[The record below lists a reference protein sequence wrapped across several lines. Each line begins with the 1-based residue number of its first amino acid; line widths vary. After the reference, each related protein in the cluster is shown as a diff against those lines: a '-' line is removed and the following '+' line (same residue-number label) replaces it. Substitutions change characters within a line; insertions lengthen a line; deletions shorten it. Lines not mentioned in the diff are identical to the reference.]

1 MELTIHALS
10 HSYGDKKA
18 LTDFTHTFTPGI
30 TALLGPNGAG
40 KSTLIH
46 LICDLLP
53 RQTGT
58 IAFDGTDILSM
69 GPAFRQVLGFMPQSQ
84 GMYDDMTAW
93 EFLLYMA
100 QLKGLRPRAA
110 REQLREL
117 LQVVNLWDAAH
128 RRVGGFSGGM
138 RQRVMLAQ
146 ALLGAPKVLLLD
158 EPTAGLDPEERVR
171 LREYIRQ
178 LGRDKIVLITTHITG
193 DVESIASEI
202 LLLHHGVLLA
212 DAPAL
217 KTMADIEVSAFLERP
232 LLRSVLFEKI
242 MELCREDASSIPSE
256 KYLTGRRLLIVDD
269 MEINRLVVQLMLE
282 SAGAVVEQAENGR
295 QALTLFQESPVG
307 YYDAILMDVMGHGVS
322 AAFIAVFLQSAASR
336 LMQQNTTPGNLLN
349 SLGQQMWDI
358 ASLPRQTAEEENGVL
373 PSFLSAICFD
383 FDLAAEKL
391 HWANA
396 GHLPALLRLPDATI
410 LKLESTAPP
419 LGLFPANNLKTQTVS
434 LPVGCRIIAFSDGI
448 LENHFASIGAG
459 IETLSELLSTTDAS
473 SPAAFLAALEKPLR
487 PLLPVRDMDDACVMA
502 IDILSKEL

>member
-18 LTDFTHTFTPGI
+18 LTGFTHAFAPGI

-212 DAPAL
+212 DAPAEEFIRGCGAANL
-217 KTMADIEVSAFLERP
+217 
-232 LLRSVLFEKI
+232 
-242 MELCREDASSIPSE
+242 EDAYI
-256 KYLTGRRLLIVDD
+256 RRLHPH
-269 MEINRLVVQLMLE
+269 
-282 SAGAVVEQAENGR
+282 A
-295 QALTLFQESPVG
+295 
-307 YYDAILMDVMGHGVS
+307 
-322 AAFIAVFLQSAASR
+322 
-336 LMQQNTTPGNLLN
+336 
-349 SLGQQMWDI
+349 
-358 ASLPRQTAEEENGVL
+358 
-373 PSFLSAICFD
+373 
-383 FDLAAEKL
+383 
-391 HWANA
+391 
-396 GHLPALLRLPDATI
+396 
-410 LKLESTAPP
+410 
-419 LGLFPANNLKTQTVS
+419 
-434 LPVGCRIIAFSDGI
+434 
-448 LENHFASIGAG
+448 
-459 IETLSELLSTTDAS
+459 
-473 SPAAFLAALEKPLR
+473 
-487 PLLPVRDMDDACVMA
+487 
-502 IDILSKEL
+502 

>member
-18 LTDFTHTFTPGI
+18 LTGFAHTFVPGI

-178 LGRDKIVLITTHITG
+178 QGRDKIVLITTHITG
-193 DVESIASEI
+193 DVESIAREI

-212 DAPAL
+212 GAPVEEFIRGCGAANL
-217 KTMADIEVSAFLERP
+217 
-232 LLRSVLFEKI
+232 
-242 MELCREDASSIPSE
+242 EDAYI
-256 KYLTGRRLLIVDD
+256 RRLHPH
-269 MEINRLVVQLMLE
+269 
-282 SAGAVVEQAENGR
+282 A
-295 QALTLFQESPVG
+295 
-307 YYDAILMDVMGHGVS
+307 
-322 AAFIAVFLQSAASR
+322 
-336 LMQQNTTPGNLLN
+336 
-349 SLGQQMWDI
+349 
-358 ASLPRQTAEEENGVL
+358 
-373 PSFLSAICFD
+373 
-383 FDLAAEKL
+383 
-391 HWANA
+391 
-396 GHLPALLRLPDATI
+396 
-410 LKLESTAPP
+410 
-419 LGLFPANNLKTQTVS
+419 
-434 LPVGCRIIAFSDGI
+434 
-448 LENHFASIGAG
+448 
-459 IETLSELLSTTDAS
+459 
-473 SPAAFLAALEKPLR
+473 
-487 PLLPVRDMDDACVMA
+487 
-502 IDILSKEL
+502 

>member
-1 MELTIHALS
+1 MS
-10 HSYGDKKA
+10 K
-18 LTDFTHTFTPGI
+18 LTDRTSYLKGLADGMKLNMEKDTNQ
-30 TALLGPNGAG
+30 LLMEVLNVLQEMAEEMERMSDAHDELNEYVESIDDDLADLEDVLFGDGEDG
-40 KSTLIH
+40 CDDD
-46 LICDLLP
+46 CDLLP
-53 RQTGT
+53 RQVGT

-212 DAPAL
+212 DAPVEEFIRGCGAANL
-217 KTMADIEVSAFLERP
+217 
-232 LLRSVLFEKI
+232 
-242 MELCREDASSIPSE
+242 EDAYI
-256 KYLTGRRLLIVDD
+256 RRLHPH
-269 MEINRLVVQLMLE
+269 
-282 SAGAVVEQAENGR
+282 A
-295 QALTLFQESPVG
+295 
-307 YYDAILMDVMGHGVS
+307 
-322 AAFIAVFLQSAASR
+322 
-336 LMQQNTTPGNLLN
+336 
-349 SLGQQMWDI
+349 
-358 ASLPRQTAEEENGVL
+358 
-373 PSFLSAICFD
+373 
-383 FDLAAEKL
+383 
-391 HWANA
+391 
-396 GHLPALLRLPDATI
+396 
-410 LKLESTAPP
+410 
-419 LGLFPANNLKTQTVS
+419 
-434 LPVGCRIIAFSDGI
+434 
-448 LENHFASIGAG
+448 
-459 IETLSELLSTTDAS
+459 
-473 SPAAFLAALEKPLR
+473 
-487 PLLPVRDMDDACVMA
+487 
-502 IDILSKEL
+502 

>member
-53 RQTGT
+53 RQVGT

-171 LREYIRQ
+171 FRGVLSRYARPGRTVLLSTHIVEDVHQLCQ

-212 DAPAL
+212 DAPAEEFIRGCGAANL
-217 KTMADIEVSAFLERP
+217 
-232 LLRSVLFEKI
+232 
-242 MELCREDASSIPSE
+242 EDAYI
-256 KYLTGRRLLIVDD
+256 RRLHPH
-269 MEINRLVVQLMLE
+269 
-282 SAGAVVEQAENGR
+282 A
-295 QALTLFQESPVG
+295 
-307 YYDAILMDVMGHGVS
+307 
-322 AAFIAVFLQSAASR
+322 
-336 LMQQNTTPGNLLN
+336 
-349 SLGQQMWDI
+349 
-358 ASLPRQTAEEENGVL
+358 
-373 PSFLSAICFD
+373 
-383 FDLAAEKL
+383 
-391 HWANA
+391 
-396 GHLPALLRLPDATI
+396 
-410 LKLESTAPP
+410 
-419 LGLFPANNLKTQTVS
+419 
-434 LPVGCRIIAFSDGI
+434 
-448 LENHFASIGAG
+448 
-459 IETLSELLSTTDAS
+459 
-473 SPAAFLAALEKPLR
+473 
-487 PLLPVRDMDDACVMA
+487 
-502 IDILSKEL
+502 